1 MSGSCFLEDAVIGGH
16 ASRPGAL
23 RRIVPRQGNDCAS
36 AAKSQ
41 PHGAIVR
48 STTGMLAKT
57 LKPLGLPFPM
67 FCFFLPRKARSVFAW
82 FGG

>member
-1 MSGSCFLEDAVIGGH
+1 MLAHRI
-16 ASRPGAL
+16 PGDL
-23 RRIVPRQGNDCAS
+23 SRIVPRQGNDCAS

-48 STTGMLAKT
+48 STTGLVGKT
-57 LKPLGLPFPM
+57 LTPFGVGFSKVLFLSGVLILGLF
-67 FCFFLPRKARSVFAW
+67 